1 MKKKNTLT
9 WHWTNLGQ
17 LKQTSGSSRL
27 SGGLMSRGLTSD
39 AQPELRHKH
48 LFSQRKCLSAVL
60 LWFLFFLSFFLTVT
74 LAVRRGCFPLLSVL
88 INTLLSTTSTKTYM
102 YIKKSLGWE
111 LGEMDVQLIAAGLGC
126 HRTST
131 AASVASGS
139 TPVVCGVRPSPALC
153 YQIWFDGRW
162 SEKQFHDSLL
172 QL

>member
-27 SGGLMSRGLTSD
+27 PNVKDIRCSAWAQTQTFSFTEKMSQCCL
-39 AQPELRHKH
+39 LC
-48 LFSQRKCLSAVL
+48 FSV
-60 LWFLFFLSFFLTVT
+60 FFLSFLTVT
-74 LAVRRGCFPLLSVL
+74 LAVRRGCFPLLSVR
-88 INTLLSTTSTKTYM
+88 INALLSTTSTKTYM

-139 TPVVCGVRPSPALC
+139 TPVVCGIWPSHFMTLC
-153 YQIWFDGRW
+153 FSCNLTGKRM
-162 SEKQFHDSLL
+162 KL
-172 QL
+172 